1 MSTGLLKRHNTES
14 HATKRKHCV
23 CLGILPMG
31 PTCPHRIVW
40 FLLPKSVCLRYKPCV
55 LLGTSAERSIIVL
68 SNRWLHW
75 GLFVDDVQTCNYT
88 YMCKY
93 EPAHRKNV
101 HTHRWKCV
109 HQSYKKLH
117 HTVSRCLEIPSS
129 VMTSGH
135 LHYNTGGVLW
145 EVVKGGNLNISE
157 NYHFYSD
164 TKNKQ
169 DLIQLPFKHMLWD
182 IPQISLGR

>member
-1 MSTGLLKRHNTES
+1 MLAMSTGLLKRYNTES

-55 LLGTSAERSIIVL
+55 LLGPSAERSIIVL

-117 HTVSRCLEIPSS
+117 HTQWADVWKFPLQSWHQVTCTIIP
-129 VMTSGH
+129 
-135 LHYNTGGVLW
+135 GVFYGRLLR
-145 EVVKGGNLNISE
+145 VVI
-157 NYHFYSD
+157 
-164 TKNKQ
+164 
-169 DLIQLPFKHMLWD
+169 
-182 IPQISLGR
+182 

>member
-1 MSTGLLKRHNTES
+1 MSDKTIVCSVSILAMSTCLLKRHNTES

-40 FLLPKSVCLRYKPCV
+40 FLLPKSVCLRYKPRV
-55 LLGTSAERSIIVL
+55 LLGPSAERSIIVL

-101 HTHRWKCV
+101 HTHK
-109 HQSYKKLH
+109 
-117 HTVSRCLEIPSS
+117 
-129 VMTSGH
+129 
-135 LHYNTGGVLW
+135 
-145 EVVKGGNLNISE
+145 
-157 NYHFYSD
+157 D
-164 TKNKQ
+164 TKSCITHSEQMSGNS
-169 DLIQLPFKHMLWD
+169 LFSHD
-182 IPQISLGR
+182 IRSPAL